1 MTLMDFRVFVSS
13 VTLFSLPMCYLYT
26 LSLRASF
33 LKVFFSFFGYLS
45 FHKIAKVDGLMFPMK
60 FITSYV
66 CDFLKIFLSFILRG
80 LVGLSCIRLSND
92 LIRIEVRICAQ
103 NGVR

>member
-1 MTLMDFRVFVSS
+1 
-13 VTLFSLPMCYLYT
+13 MCYLYT

-33 LKVFFSFFGYLS
+33 LKVFSFFGYLF

-66 CDFLKIFLSFILRG
+66 CDFLKVFLSFILRG

>member
-1 MTLMDFRVFVSS
+1 
-13 VTLFSLPMCYLYT
+13 MCYLYT

-33 LKVFFSFFGYLS
+33 LKVFSFFGYLS

-80 LVGLSCIRLSND
+80 LVGFSCIRLSND
-92 LIRIEVRICAQ
+92 LIRFEVRICAQ

>member
-1 MTLMDFRVFVSS
+1 
-13 VTLFSLPMCYLYT
+13 MCYLYT
-26 LSLRASF
+26 LSLWASF

-66 CDFLKIFLSFILRG
+66 CDFLKVFLSFILRG

>member
-1 MTLMDFRVFVSS
+1 MV
-13 VTLFSLPMCYLYT
+13 P
-26 LSLRASF
+26 
-33 LKVFFSFFGYLS
+33 
-45 FHKIAKVDGLMFPMK
+45 MFPMK

-66 CDFLKIFLSFILRG
+66 CDFLKVFLSFILRG

-103 NGVR
+103 NGVEFLLSSEISTLV